1 MKSVTVAVCGMK
13 CIDLCKDTIRIT
25 VVHFSY
31 NKTKQDEKNILE
43 TISKIQSV
51 LKIWRV
57 WSLTLEGK
65 IILFKTLAISK
76 IVYLSMMSKVP
87 TEIIVG
93 LKKYKNSSFDQLN
106 QKLKTKQYLPISK
119 MEFLK
124 CRYKQKESKPS
135 VLLDKKIL

>member
-1 MKSVTVAVCGMK
+1 MESVKEAVCRMK
-13 CIDLCKDTIRIT
+13 CIDLCTDTIRIT

-31 NKTKQDEKNILE
+31 NKTKQDEKNFLE
-43 TISKIQSV
+43 TISKIQNV

-76 IVYLSMMSKVP
+76 IVYLSMMSKFP
-87 TEIIVG
+87 TEIIVE
-93 LKKYKNSSFDQLN
+93 LKKYKNGSFNQLN
-106 QKLKTKQYLPISK
+106 QKLKIKQNLPISK
-119 MEFLK
+119 LEFLK

-135 VLLDKKIL
+135 LLLDKKTL